1 MHRRTVY
8 SILLI
13 AIAGG
18 CGSPAQPPQSGGRTA
33 SYWAEVLEKPDPD
46 VALRRKAA
54 TKIGTL
60 VLLDDVVMP
69 ALLAALKDPDP
80 EVRSNAA
87 RSLGVYSGARG
98 VEALPALQ
106 EIQSNDPNKKVR
118 EAAAKAVET
127 ITAQ

>member
-1 MHRRTVY
+1 
-8 SILLI
+8 
-13 AIAGG
+13 
-18 CGSPAQPPQSGGRTA
+18 
-33 SYWAEVLEKPDPD
+33 VLEKPDPD